1 MGFVLSDS
9 KPECDATEAPRLVL
23 AKSSESQGLAPA
35 KPSVLVGQVVHRRRL
50 SKKLCFLDVVAD
62 GERYCLVAKSEVL
75 GVATACG
82 LAGVKKATDVRAG
95 DVVRAAGV
103 WEDAATLVVDGRL
116 DVVDRWDTA
125 ARGPFAPVPPPPSG
139 KALARVEVCKYWVNT
154 GACSGGAACRYAHDG
169 SARAAAANAWV
180 ASKRLER
187 RRLRGQPDDLAAHD
201 ESSNASRHRI
211 VAEFLLKHVGR
222 DALAAAPVL
231 DVAGGRGG
239 LAFELQVI
247 HGVETVL
254 VEPRVYENRLT
265 RRQHKILKK
274 RGEGA
279 ARVPRHVAAAV
290 GGDFDDGALVAG
302 CSALVGLHADQ
313 ATEWIVDEALR
324 LDKPFLVVPCCVFP
338 SLFAARIHPVT
349 AAPVVSHQDFVEY
362 LLAKRYAS
370 GGAVRHAILPFAG
383 RNQCVWGVPEATPPE

>member
-82 LAGVKKATDVRAG
+82 LAGVKKATDARAG

-103 WEDAATLVVDGRL
+103 WEDADAVADGR
-116 DVVDRWDTA
+116 RPA
-125 ARGPFAPVPPPPSG
+125 
-139 KALARVEVCKYWVNT
+139 ALARVEICKYWVNT
-154 GACSGGAACRYAHDG
+154 GACSAGARAATRRRLSGGGERLGRVEA
-169 SARAAAANAWV
+169 ARAAAAP
-180 ASKRLER
+180 
-187 RRLRGQPDDLAAHD
+187 GQPDDLAAHD

-349 AAPVVSHQDFVEY
+349 AAPVVSHQDFVRY

>member
-9 KPECDATEAPRLVL
+9 KPESDATEAPGLVL

-50 SKKLCFLDVVAD
+50 SKLCFLDVVAD

-95 DVVRAAGV
+95 DVVRARGLGGRGGA
-103 WEDAATLVVDGRL
+103 VVDGRL

-125 ARGPFAPVPPPPSG
+125 ARGPSRRCRRRRAAG
-139 KALARVEVCKYWVNT
+139 ARARRGLQVL
-154 GACSGGAACRYAHDG
+154 GQHGRLQRGAACRYARDG
-169 SARAAAANAWV
+169 LSAAAANAWV

-274 RGEGA
+274 R
-279 ARVPRHVAAAV
+279 ARRGRPRHVAAAV